1 MPCSHRLVARRMAS
15 KQRGG
20 KRDGAGAKPLH
31 TEPMR
36 RVNVML
42 DEETIAKA
50 ELIGDGNLS
59 AGLRRAVKR
68 IRKPVDG

>member
-1 MPCSHRLVARRMAS
+1 MVS

-59 AGLRRAVKR
+59 AGLRRAVKQ
-68 IRKPVDG
+68 IRKPAGA

>member
-1 MPCSHRLVARRMAS
+1 MAN

-31 TEPMR
+31 TKPMR

-59 AGLRRAVKR
+59 AGLRSAVKR
-68 IRKPVDG
+68 IRKPAGA